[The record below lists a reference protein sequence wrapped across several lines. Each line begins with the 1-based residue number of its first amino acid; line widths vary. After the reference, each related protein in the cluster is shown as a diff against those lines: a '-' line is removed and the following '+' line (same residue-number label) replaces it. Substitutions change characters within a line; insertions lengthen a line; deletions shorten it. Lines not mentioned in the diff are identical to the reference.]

1 MLARAVLAVLT
12 ALAFAPGLGLAQ
24 STSPNGVRTLDP
36 PGAIKAE
43 GTWSLGVRAGDFV
56 FVAGMQGIDPAT
68 NALVKDPQARIL
80 RAFLNL
86 KLIAESEGAS
96 LTDCVRL
103 TVYVSDL
110 HRYAQMVDKAQA
122 ELWGKPPYPPRTMI
136 EVQRLFD
143 DDIVEIDSVF
153 YAPAKR

>member
-1 MLARAVLAVLT
+1 MLPRLALCC
-12 ALAFAPGLGLAQ
+12 ALAMASSAAFAQ
-24 STSPNGVRTLDP
+24 SPNGVRTLDP

-43 GTWSLGVRAGDFV
+43 GTWSLGARAGDFV

-68 NALVKDPQARIL
+68 NTLVRDPEARV
-80 RAFLNL
+80 RQAFLNIR
-86 KLIAESEGAS
+86 LIAQSEGAS
-96 LTDCVRL
+96 LQDCVRV

-110 HRYAQMVDKAQA
+110 HRYAPMVDKAQA
-122 ELWGKPPYPPRTMI
+122 ELWGKPPYPPRTMV

-153 YAPAKR
+153 YAPMKK